1 MSTSYFRLQLTI
13 FKPNTKKFIMKK
25 VLLIILSLVVL
36 YQCAEKSKPT
46 ESITIGNFSFSSK
59 EIIANQPFT
68 ITYSGSGELQESFY
82 QQIVHVSTYAVD
94 LLFEDNKA
102 TITIPDSISVASFHI
117 KVDGK
122 YEHNNNKGF
131 QFLVV
136 DEQGKSKTDA
146 EATKL
151 LYAMTNGTGYGLKAE
166 NSEVLKAIENTL
178 EKDPKLVKEW
188 MTYHVL
194 AANEV
199 NPEKGKEVIN
209 DYLKSINNKEELVL
223 EDYEALSNLYMRL
236 EQNNRVD
243 SINAV
248 VKEKFP
254 ESAMANRMLINEIY
268 STNNL
273 TEKEY
278 VFKTNEVSL
287 LKTKYID
294 NVIEHLAIL
303 NYNQNNIDQFNY
315 YSDLIR
321 NKVAKASLYNSISWP
336 NAEKGKDLELTAKL
350 SKEATKLITSELE
363 TLKEKP
369 DYYSVNQYKN
379 NLQYYLNL
387 YTDTH
392 ALALFKMGNIKDA
405 IKYQTQAIE
414 ENASPDMYERY
425 IEFLMAD
432 EQYSKVVEKALTFVE
447 DGKST
452 SKLKDYFKEAAQKDG
467 TITNAE
473 NLLKSAEAKAREKE
487 LADLKIKMI
496 DEEAPDFTI
505 LNLEGEAV
513 TLSELKGK
521 TVVLDFWATWC
532 GPCIASFPGMQQVVN
547 KYKNDDDVAIF
558 FVDTFEDGEDRIDKV
573 SDFINDNNYDF
584 NVLIDP
590 KKDSSRKHEV
600 ADKYGITG
608 IPTKIIIGPSGKIK
622 FKSVGFNGSAEKTVS
637 EIDAMI
643 EIINQSL

>member
-1 MSTSYFRLQLTI
+1 
-13 FKPNTKKFIMKK
+13 MKK
-25 VLLIILSLVVL
+25 VLLIILSLLVL
-36 YQCAEKSKPT
+36 YQCAEKPKTT
-46 ESITIGNFSFSSK
+46 EAITIGDFSFSSK
-59 EIIANQPFT
+59 DIIANQPFT
-68 ITYSGSGELQESFY
+68 ITYNGSGELQESFY
-82 QQIVHVSTYAVD
+82 QQIVHNTPYAYDVI
-94 LLFEDNKA
+94 FENNKA
-102 TITIPDSISVASFHI
+102 TVTIPDSIAVASFHL
-117 KVDGK
+117 KVNDN
-122 YEHNNNKGF
+122 YEHNNKQGYH
-131 QFLVV
+131 FLVL
-136 DEQGKSKTDA
+136 DKKGESKPDA
-146 EATKL
+146 EASKL
-151 LYAMTNGTGYGLKAE
+151 IYAMNFGSNYGLNASNKE
-166 NSEVLKAIENTL
+166 TLKAIEDAL
-178 EKDPKLVKEW
+178 ERDPQLTKQW
-188 MTYHVL
+188 MTWHVNV
-194 AANEV
+194 ANEADTD
-199 NPEKGKEVIN
+199 KGMMVIN
-209 DYLKSINNKEELVL
+209 DYLKSINQKETLTAK
-223 EDYEALSNLYMRL
+223 DYESLSELYMRL
-236 EQNNRVD
+236 DNQQKVD
-243 SINAV
+243 SINTII
-248 VKEKFP
+248 KTKFP
-254 ESAMANRMLINEIY
+254 ESSIADRILINEFY
-268 STNNL
+268 EAQSL
-273 TEKEY
+273 AEKEAI
-278 VFKTNEVSL
+278 FKSNESRL
-287 LKTKYID
+287 LNAKYKD
-294 NVIEHLAIL
+294 FVIENLAIL
-303 NYNQNNIDQFNY
+303 NYNQGNIDQFDY
-315 YSDLIR
+315 YSNLIKS
-321 NKVAKASLYNSISWP
+321 KVPKASLYNSISWP
-336 NAEKGKDLELTAKL
+336 NAEKGKDLDLTAQL
-350 SKEATKLITSELE
+350 SKQAMELIISEQATLN
-363 TLKEKP
+363 EKP
-369 DYYSVNQYKN
+369 DYFSINQYKN
-379 NLQYYLNL
+379 NLKFYLGM

-405 IKYQTQAIE
+405 IKYQAQAIE

-432 EQYSKVVEKALTFVE
+432 EQYNKVVEKALTFVE

-452 SKLKDYFKEAAQKDG
+452 SKLKDYFKEAAQKDV

-547 KYKNDDDVAIF
+547 KYENDDDVAIF

-590 KKDSSRKHEV
+590 KKDNSRKHEV

-608 IPTKIIIGPSGKIK
+608 IPTKMIIGPSGKIK